1 MNDTTLLQSFAR
13 ATTAR
18 LRCMFSSRYWS
29 ITIIHH
35 ALSFA
40 TPWIFHAIVHT
51 PRGSHEI
58 TIHSEIFILG
68 TLSSGSSSE
77 SWSKTHDSV
86 PSFASSPLSPLS
98 FQHPLFSTYRM
109 FRSLVSRYTAA
120 SSAWETGILR
130 WSTVYTA
137 SWTPW
142 SDCRQKRRRMVLSV
156 SFVLSMVV
164 VRVMVT
170 VTAAVTV
177 AVAVAVA
184 VAVTV
189 AVMFS
194 CSSHGILFA
203 ERGLIGGRTRHEGR
217 QPLVRSSPRGVFSS
231 RCARVLGVRQPALL
245 FCCSPRGAFL
255 TSFSASSPPSSAHLS
270 TFNPL
275 ARSRSSARPSR
286 S

>member
-1 MNDTTLLQSFAR
+1 MLSHSRPREFSTRLSTQRYILQA
-13 ATTAR
+13 TAR
-18 LRCMFSSRYWS
+18 LSFS
-29 ITIIHH
+29 
-35 ALSFA
+35 ALS
-40 TPWIFHAIVHT
+40 HLV
-51 PRGSHEI
+51 
-58 TIHSEIFILG
+58 
-68 TLSSGSSSE
+68 
-77 SWSKTHDSV
+77 
-86 PSFASSPLSPLS
+86 ASLKADQKRMTAFLLSPYPPPPPTPSLS

-109 FRSLVSRYTAA
+109 FRSLVSRYTVA
-120 SSAWETGILR
+120 SSAWETGILHR
-130 WSTVYTA
+130 STVYTA

-142 SDCRQKRRRMVLSV
+142 SDCRQRRRRMVLSDSV

-170 VTAAVTV
+170 VTVAVT
-177 AVAVAVA
+177 VAVA

-203 ERGLIGGRTRHEGR
+203 ERGLIGGRTRYKGR

-245 FCCSPRGAFL
+245 FCWSPRGAFL